1 MINKDYFLVKIKIIY
16 FIFYPKKLY
25 NSMLKKSILL
35 LNIIFKVNKLQI
47 NYYIFKIFN
56 QMMNNF
62 YFFVNLQL
70 LIMIIKIKLVIAITV

>member
-1 MINKDYFLVKIKIIY
+1 
-16 FIFYPKKLY
+16 
-25 NSMLKKSILL
+25 MLKKSILL